1 MWIVRVGRSAASA
14 VSPDRLNWPLLL
26 KTLAIGG
33 AGGWLFQRLGMPLPW
48 MLGSMTAV
56 TAAVMAQVRLGAP
69 AAVRPPMVAVIGV
82 LLGSGF
88 RPDLIRQLPE
98 WGASLLGLAAFTIVS
113 GGLCVL
119 YLRRVAG
126 YAPATAYFAGMP
138 GGLVEMIEQAEKVGA
153 DVRAVA
159 LSHAARIL
167 LIVFT
172 MPFIVGLIEGV
183 SVADRPGPGLPLA
196 DAPLAGV
203 GWLIGCALA
212 GAWVGE
218 RLKLPATYLLGPM
231 LVSAAAHL
239 SGLSDFEPPREV
251 VQGAQLVLGAV
262 LGCRFVGTAPSA
274 ILRALTVAVGMTM
287 VLLGATAVF
296 AVLLAGLTGLPATT
310 LMLAYSPGGLAEM
323 SLVALALGAEVAF
336 VAAHH
341 VARVVMV
348 MIGAG
353 PVFALLGH
361 QHPPPGP
368 ADD

>member
-1 MWIVRVGRSAASA
+1 MWIVRVGRNAVLA
-14 VSPDRLNWPLLL
+14 VSPDRLNWPLFL
-26 KTLAIGG
+26 KTLAIG
-33 AGGWLFQRLGMPLPW
+33 ATGGWLFQTLGMPLPW

-56 TAAVMAQVRLGAP
+56 TGMALAQVRLGAP
-69 AAVRPPMVAVIGV
+69 SAVRPPMVAVIGV
-82 LLGSGF
+82 LLGAGF

-98 WGASLLGLAAFTIVS
+98 WGASLLGLAAFTVVS
-113 GGLCVL
+113 GALCVI

-126 YAPATAYFAGMP
+126 YDPATAYFAGMP
-138 GGLVEMIEQAEKVGA
+138 GGLVEMIEQAERIGA

-183 SVADRPGPGLPLA
+183 SIADRPGPGVPLG
-196 DAPLAGV
+196 DAPFSGV
-203 GWLIGCALA
+203 VWLVGCALA
-212 GAWVGE
+212 GAWLGE
-218 RLKLPATYLLGPM
+218 RLKLPAAYLLGPM

-239 SGLSDFEPPREV
+239 SGLSDFEPPREI

-262 LGCRFVGTAPSA
+262 LGCRFAGTQPAA
-274 ILRALTVAVGMTM
+274 ILRALKVAVGMTA
-287 VLLGATAVF
+287 VLLGATAAF
-296 AVLLAGLTGLPATT
+296 AILVGALTGLPVTT

-323 SLVALALGAEVAF
+323 SLVALAMGAEVAF

-348 MIGAG
+348 MVGAG
-353 PVFALLGH
+353 PAFSVMAKA
-361 QHPPPGP
+361 PPPGNPP
-368 ADD
+368 AD